1 MGTIK
6 LNELKKQYEF
16 VCNAY
21 AKAFAKKHD
30 YQFDSWVEVGTIA
43 CFGDYF
49 VDFHDIKH
57 DIDNDI
63 PKEKFL
69 EYYDAIL
76 DYSSLNNEKEM
87 IMNELIDNKLRPF
100 PNYKHWLK
108 GAPRPTQEEMDRL
121 RKAVHEAKTI
131 LEKEIEHGEN

>member
-1 MGTIK
+1 MKEKYIH
-6 LNELKKQYEF
+6 

-30 YQFDSWVEVGTIA
+30 YQFDSWVEVGTVA

-49 VDFHDIKH
+49 IDFKDIKF

-69 EYYDAIL
+69 EYYDA
-76 DYSSLNNEKEM
+76 SLEHSYLIIEREL
-87 IMNELIDNKLRPF
+87 IMNELIDNKLQPF
-100 PNYKHWLK
+100 PNYKNWLK
-108 GAPRPTQEEMDRL
+108 GATRPTQEELDKL
-121 RKAVHEAKTI
+121 RKAVHKAKNI
-131 LEKEIEHGEN
+131 LEKEIKHGEN

>member
-1 MGTIK
+1 MK
-6 LNELKKQYEF
+6 VQYNH

-30 YQFDSWVEVGTIA
+30 YQFDGWVADEAGTVA

-49 VDFHDIKH
+49 FDFKDIKF
-57 DIDNDI
+57 DIDNEV

-69 EYYDAIL
+69 EYYDASL
-76 DYSSLNNEKEM
+76 DYSFLNIEREM
-87 IMNELIDNKLRPF
+87 IMEELIDNKLRPF
-100 PNYKHWLK
+100 PNYKNWLK

-121 RKAVHEAKTI
+121 RKAVHKAKTI
-131 LEKEIEHGEN
+131 LEKEIEHDKN